1 MLMADVGEEI
11 ERLIAG
17 MVPRVFIVLCIMD
30 HDFCMIYILGIYVL
44 LGILRL
50 SIVIYDSGWCLKS
63 GYDVCGCNSCDSHV
77 IIIIIVVVWDIN
89 FGAL

>member
-50 SIVIYDSGWCLKS
+50 SIVI
-63 GYDVCGCNSCDSHV
+63 
-77 IIIIIVVVWDIN
+77 
-89 FGAL
+89 